1 MVLIASA
8 SIMMLIGGRLPS
20 FANFDTNMMKKK
32 LITSAL
38 PYINGVKHLGN
49 LVGSILP
56 ADIFARY
63 SRQQGE
69 TVLFICGTDE
79 HGAPAE
85 LGAAA
90 SGMSIEAYCQHNHQ
104 LQKDIYQAFNISFDH
119 FGRTSSPANHR
130 LTQRVFAAID
140 QHGFIFSDTL
150 QQFYSVDDKRFLPDR
165 YIEGTCPLC
174 GFPDARGDQ
183 CDGCGALLNPS
194 ELRCPRSALS
204 PGSALQLMESRHLF
218 LDLAKL
224 EPAVR
229 SWLDSHPHWPATVRG
244 IARKW
249 LQEGLRPRCIT
260 RDLAWGIGVPKA
272 GFEDKVFYVWFDAP
286 LGYISMT
293 QEWAAAQGRPECW
306 RDWWQRPEEVEL
318 VQFMAKDNVP
328 FHTVFWPAM
337 MIATAE
343 TWTLPT
349 FIKGVNWLTYEGDKF
364 STSRQRGVFTGE
376 ALTLFPADYWRYTL
390 FCMMPETSDTD
401 FSFSAMAQII
411 NKDLADNLGN
421 FINRLV
427 TLIVSNFNG
436 ALPAGYSPDPALNQ
450 VLSQDVSEYEHH
462 MRQLEYR
469 KAGVA
474 MRRMWTRG
482 NEYITHQQPWRKV
495 KTDPLASAQVLKN
508 CLGLLWVY
516 SCVLAPVAPG
526 IAERIRAILPVDGAR
541 WPSAKAALQ
550 QDWLQPVLAIT
561 SPAETLIRK
570 ISEGEVEALT
580 QRFAGKMLPPADL

>member
-1 MVLIASA
+1 
-8 SIMMLIGGRLPS
+8 
-20 FANFDTNMMKKK
+20 MMKKK

-56 ADIFARY
+56 ADIHARY

-90 SGMSIEAYCQHNHQ
+90 SGMPIKAYCQQNHR
-104 LQKDIYQAFNISFDH
+104 LQKDIYHAFDISFDH
-119 FGRTSSPANHR
+119 FGRTSSPSNHR
-130 LTQRVFAAID
+130 ITQQVFSAID

-150 QQFYSVDDKRFLPDR
+150 QQFYSVADKRFLPDR

-174 GFPDARGDQ
+174 GFTDARGDQ
-183 CDGCGALLNPS
+183 CDGCGALLNPA
-194 ELRCPRSALS
+194 ELLGPRSALT
-204 PGSALQLMESRHLF
+204 PGSELQLMASRHLF
-218 LDLAKL
+218 LDLTKL

-229 SWLDSHPHWPATVRG
+229 TWLETHPDWPATVRG

-260 RDLAWGIGVPKA
+260 RDLVWGVNVPKA

-293 QEWAAAQGRPECW
+293 QEWAAAQGQPEGW
-306 RDWWQRPEEVEL
+306 RDWWQRPDEVEL

-337 MIATAE
+337 MIATAD
-343 TWTLPT
+343 TWTLPS

-364 STSRQRGVFTGE
+364 STSHQRGVFTGE

-427 TLIVSNFNG
+427 TLIVTNFDG
-436 ALPAGYSPDPALNQ
+436 VLPAGYSADPALSEA
-450 VLSQDVSEYEHH
+450 LAQDVAEFDHQ
-462 MRQLEYR
+462 MQLVEFR
-469 KAGVA
+469 KAGAV

-482 NEYITHQQPWRKV
+482 NEYITHQQPWRRV
-495 KTDPLASAQVLKN
+495 KIDPLASAQVLKN
-508 CLGLLWVY
+508 CLGLQRVY
-516 SCVLAPVAPG
+516 SCVLAPIAPG
-526 IAERIRAILPVDGAR
+526 IAARIRAILPVDGAG
-541 WPSAKAALQ
+541 WPSARAALQ
-550 QDWLQPVLAIT
+550 QDWLQPALTI
-561 SPAETLIRK
+561 SPPAETLIRK
-570 ISEGEVEALT
+570 ISEEDVAQLT
-580 QRFAGKMLPPADL
+580 QRFAGKAQQLADY